1 MVAWQP
7 PDMLAVPLTE
17 VIGKTKLVPVDSD
30 TVQTCRDLGISLG
43 D

>member
-1 MVAWQP
+1 MS
-7 PDMLAVPLTE
+7 AVPISE
-17 VIGKTKLVPVDSD
+17 VIGRTKQVPVDSD

>member
-1 MVAWQP
+1 MK
-7 PDMLAVPLTE
+7 AVPLSE
-17 VIGKTKLVPVDSD
+17 VIGKTKRVPVDSD